1 MNVPAG
7 AMVPLAISGAHAD
20 TIERLRTHDIVIKR
34 LARSDDITLA
44 DIPLQGAVQI
54 LVGEATISLPLEGVI
69 DLKAERA
76 RLMRDADKIR
86 KEIVKIDQKLGNEQ
100 FMAKAPE
107 EVVEE
112 QRERRAEAEALLA
125 RTEAALARL
134 PE

>member
-1 MNVPAG
+1 
-7 AMVPLAISGAHAD
+7 MVPLAISGASAG
-20 TIERLRTHDIVIKR
+20 TIERLRTHDVVIKR
-34 LARSDDITLA
+34 LARSDAITIA
-44 DIPLQGAVQI
+44 DAPLQGAVLV
-54 LVGEATISLPLEGVI
+54 LVGEATISLPLAGVI

-86 KEIVKIDQKLGNEQ
+86 KEIAKIDAKLGNEQ
-100 FMAKAPE
+100 FMAKAQE

-112 QRERRAEAEALLA
+112 QRERREEALALLA

>member
-1 MNVPAG
+1 
-7 AMVPLAISGAHAD
+7 VPLSISGAAAE
-20 TIERLRTHDIVIKR
+20 TATRLGAHDVVIKR
-34 LARSDDITLA
+34 LARSEAITLA
-44 DIPLQGAVQI
+44 EAPLQGAVLA

-69 DLKAERA
+69 DVKAERA

-100 FMAKAPE
+100 FMAKAKE

-112 QRERRAEAEALLA
+112 QRERREEALALLA

>member
-1 MNVPAG
+1 M
-7 AMVPLAISGAHAD
+7 LA
-20 TIERLRTHDIVIKR
+20 
-34 LARSDDITLA
+34 
-44 DIPLQGAVQI
+44 
-54 LVGEATISLPLEGVI
+54 LVGEATVSLPLEGVI

-86 KEIVKIDQKLGNEQ
+86 KEIAKIDQKLGNEQ
-100 FMAKAPE
+100 FMAKAKE

-112 QRERRAEAEALLA
+112 QRERREEALALLA